1 MSRKHRPPN
10 DWDIAELLHAS
21 EPDDDEEQDYQDDPP
36 SE

>member
-21 EPDDDEEQDYQDDPP
+21 EPDDEEQDYQDDPP